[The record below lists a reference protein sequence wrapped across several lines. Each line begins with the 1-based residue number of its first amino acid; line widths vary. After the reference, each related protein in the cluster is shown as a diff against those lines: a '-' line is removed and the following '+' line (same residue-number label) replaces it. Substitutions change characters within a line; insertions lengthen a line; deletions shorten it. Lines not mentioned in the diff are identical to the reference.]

1 MSEVEVNATPT
12 DMTRR
17 RLLAGICS
25 LSLAA
30 GGGLLIAGGSAA
42 AAPSATFVVKAG
54 ADLIRAAKSGSASA
68 FRSLLKSYID
78 VNSMALFALGKFRR
92 KLPQDQQSEYVGLVE
107 GFMVYTLTQFGR
119 KFKGREFEVTN
130 VRQTNRGVTVESV
143 LKFLGGKK
151 QKVTWK
157 LVGSG
162 GAYRVTDINFQGVWL
177 AGLLRSTFTDLIKKN
192 GNSIDGL
199 MTYLRASAPGNAT
212 VKSDC
217 C

>member
-1 MSEVEVNATPT
+1 MTVLDSNPS

-17 RLLAGICS
+17 RLLRGICS
-25 LSLAA
+25 FSLAA
-30 GGGLLIAGGSAA
+30 GGGYLMTGLAA
-42 AAPSATFVVKAG
+42 AATPGGSYVVKAG

-78 VNSMALFALGKFRR
+78 VNSIAMFALGKYRS
-92 KLPQDQQSEYVGLVE
+92 KLPEGKRSEYVALVE
-107 GFMVYTLTQFGR
+107 GFMVYTLSQFGK
-119 KFKGREFEVTN
+119 KFKGREFEVVNARKTS
-130 VRQTNRGVTVESV
+130 RGVTVETV

-151 QKVTWK
+151 QNVTWK

-162 GAYRVTDINFQGVWL
+162 GSYRVADINFQGVWL
-177 AGLLRSTFTDLIKKN
+177 AGLMRSTFSDLIRKN
-192 GNSIDGL
+192 GKSVDGL
-199 MTYLRASAPGNAT
+199 LKYLRKSTPGNAT

>member
-1 MSEVEVNATPT
+1 
-12 DMTRR
+12 MTRR
-17 RLLAGICS
+17 RLLRGICCA
-25 LSLAA
+25 SLAA
-30 GGGLLIAGGSAA
+30 GGGFLLTGLAA
-42 AAPSATFVVKAG
+42 AATPGGTFVVRAG

-78 VNSMALFALGKFRR
+78 VTTIALFALGKYRK
-92 KLPQDQQSEYVGLVE
+92 KLPEDQRSEYVALVE
-107 GFMVYTLTQFGR
+107 GFMVYTLSQFGK
-119 KFKGREFEVTN
+119 KFKGREFEVIN
-130 VRQTNRGVTVESV
+130 ARQTSRGVTVETV

-157 LVGSG
+157 LAGSG
-162 GAYRVTDINFQGVWL
+162 GNYRVSDINFQGVWL
-177 AGLLRSTFTDLIKKN
+177 AGLMRSTFSDLIRKN

-199 MTYLRASAPGNAT
+199 MKYLRGAAPGNAT